1 MILKNDEN
9 KKVNRLS
16 GNEEIIGAY
25 KNQKKKKIIK
35 IILIIVIFFFIFC
48 AFKLIISFFKW
59 KNIAKEMISNEPSKV
74 IDTEG
79 NVIATLGDTRKVKN
93 TKYEDI
99 PENIKDAYV
108 SIEDQRFYKHNGV
121 DLPRTA
127 AAIFSYV
134 RNVGSSSFG
143 GSSITQQ
150 LVKNLTGD
158 SSSKVSRK
166 VKEWFK
172 AWSLETFLSKEEIL
186 GSYLNIIYV
195 GPNVYGVGAGANYY
209 FSKDLSSLSLAEC
222 AFLAGINNSP
232 NSYNPFGEKDN
243 NEKITTRTIAVLNK
257 MFELGYISEDEKN
270 SAINEVNQ
278 GLKFKQGK
286 LEETKNSGIYS
297 YHTDSLILE
306 VMNDIE
312 KKKHISE
319 DFAENYLN
327 MAGLKIFSTEK
338 PSIQETIEK
347 EAEKKKYIIYSTKE
361 SGKTS
366 QIAMVVLDIK
376 TGEVVRMCRW

>member
-1 MILKNDEN
+1 MKKEEN
-9 KKVNRLS
+9 LKVNRLS
-16 GNEEIIGAY
+16 NNEEIKDAY
-25 KNQKKKKIIK
+25 NNQKKRKIIK
-35 IILIIVIFFFIFC
+35 IILII
-48 AFKLIISFFKW
+48 IILLFALCTFRLTSSFFRW
-59 KNIAKEMISNEPSKV
+59 KRIAKEMISNEPSKV

-79 NVIATLGDTRKVKN
+79 NIIATLGDTRKIKN

-127 AAIFSYV
+127 AAIFSYI

-166 VKEWFK
+166 IKEWFK
-172 AWSLETFLSKEEIL
+172 AWSLETFLTKEEIL

-209 FSKDLSSLSLAEC
+209 FDKDLSKLSLAES

-243 NEKITTRTIAVLNK
+243 SEKIIVRTTAVINK

-270 SAINEVNQ
+270 SAINEINQ
-278 GLKFKQGK
+278 GLSFKQGK
-286 LEETKNSGIYS
+286 LEEVKNSGIYS

-306 VMNDIE
+306 VTKDIA

-319 DFAENYLN
+319 DFAVNFLN
-327 MAGLKIFSTEK
+327 MAGLKIYSTER

-347 EAEKKKYIIYSTKE
+347 EAEKKKYIIYSKKE
-361 SGKTS
+361 SDKTS